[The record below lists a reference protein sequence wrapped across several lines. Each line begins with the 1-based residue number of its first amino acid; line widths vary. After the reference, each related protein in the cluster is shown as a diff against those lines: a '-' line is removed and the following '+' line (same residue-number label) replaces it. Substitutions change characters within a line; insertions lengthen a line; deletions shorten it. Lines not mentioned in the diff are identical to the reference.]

1 MRALTPTDL
10 PEPVAP
16 ATRRCG
22 ILARSSTNTPPS
34 MVFPMGTGRAIFPAR
49 AASRNVAVA
58 RSWRSRTISRVRFGI
73 STPME
78 LLPGIGAMMRMP
90 GAASAIAR
98 SSSSAVIR
106 LILTPGA
113 GVSS

>member
-1 MRALTPTDL
+1 MIALRPTDL
-10 PEPVAP
+10 PDPVAP
-16 ATRRCG
+16 AMSRWG
-22 ILARSSTNTPPS
+22 VLARSSMNTSPS
-34 MVFPMGTGRAIFPAR
+34 MVFPMGAGRAILPAR
-49 AASRNVAVA
+49 AASRKVAVE
-58 RSWRSRTISRVRFGI
+58 SICLKRTISRVRFGI
-73 STPME
+73 STPMA

-98 SSSSAVIR
+98 SSSSAVMR